1 VKEMEINEIIP
12 YVFNNGVAVVLI
24 FYYLKNNNS
33 TIKELTNILIKLVE
47 QIEGIAKKVESCDKN
62 N

>member
-1 VKEMEINEIIP
+1 MEINEIIP